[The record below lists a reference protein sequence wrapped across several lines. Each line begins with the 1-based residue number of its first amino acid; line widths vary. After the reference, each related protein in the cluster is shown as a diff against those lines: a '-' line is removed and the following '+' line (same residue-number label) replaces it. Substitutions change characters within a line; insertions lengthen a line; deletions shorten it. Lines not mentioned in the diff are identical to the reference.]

1 MKLERH
7 KDDPYVGAGIFLAVV
22 LFLLYVYPGF
32 LIPLSP
38 HFDGSCKP
46 VPLLMSAEDLRID
59 PTTGLAYLTYY
70 DSVDPL
76 TKRRATNSN
85 TGTVMLVDLN
95 AEEPHVRAALS
106 TEPAGF
112 KPSGLSLYTK
122 SDGTKRLFVTSRS
135 ELGKHTV
142 EVFDQQPTGAFAPAE
157 TIRDRLLWSPTAI
170 VAVGPRQFYVVNQ
183 LGFKR
188 SFEDAVANARDRL
201 RGNQSSV
208 VYYDGEQMKIVASG
222 LNLASGI
229 GISPDGLT
237 VYVAESAGGRIQLFS
252 RNPSTGGLTRSDQRI
267 DVPGAP
273 HNITV
278 AADGTLWVSA
288 HPHAVPFME
297 FVRDPTDRAPTQ
309 VLKITPSAVPEKQVE
324 EVYVDDGNELSA
336 GTVVAPRNANQFV
349 MGSRSDHKLLMC
361 TKSAGAKPAPATP
374 AKEI

>member
-1 MKLERH
+1 MKLEKR

-32 LIPLSP
+32 LIPLSS
-38 HFDGSCKP
+38 HFDGSCTS
-46 VPLLMSAEDLRID
+46 VPLTMSAEDLRID

-70 DSVDPL
+70 DSVDQR
-76 TKRRATNSN
+76 TKRRVTDSS

-95 AEEPHVRAALS
+95 AQEPHVRAALS

-112 KPSGLSLYTK
+112 KPSGLSLFTK
-122 SDGTKRLFVTSRS
+122 PDGTKRLFVTSRS

-201 RGNQSSV
+201 RGNQSTV
-208 VYYDGEQMKIVASG
+208 VYYDGEHMKIVASG

-229 GISPDGLT
+229 GISPDGRSA
-237 VYVAESAGGRIQLFS
+237 YVAESAGGRIQVFY
-252 RNPSTGGLTRSDQRI
+252 RNPSTGALTRSDQRI

-278 AADGTLWVSA
+278 ASDGTLWVSS

-297 FVRDPTDRAPTQ
+297 FVRDPSDRAPTQ
-309 VLKITPSAVPEKQVE
+309 VLRITPTAGPEKQVE

-336 GTVVAPRNANQFV
+336 GTVVAPHNANQFV
-349 MGSRSDHKLLMC
+349 MGSRSDHKLLVC
-361 TKSAGAKPAPATP
+361 TRAAGAKPAPPP
-374 AKEI
+374 AGPE